1 VDGQREL
8 QSPFTG
14 HFNMNIAT
22 KIINFIK
29 DERGAEVTEFAVVT
43 LVVATGAAAS
53 IKRTS
58 NSISDKNDDMIAA
71 INVDPT

>member
-1 VDGQREL
+1 
-8 QSPFTG
+8 
-14 HFNMNIAT
+14 MNIAS

-53 IKRTS
+53 IKTTS
-58 NSISDKNDDMIAA
+58 DAIAGKNQDMIEA
-71 INVDPT
+71 INVGTVSGV

>member
-1 VDGQREL
+1 MTPI
-8 QSPFTG
+8 SSTG
-14 HFNMNIAT
+14 ENTMNIAS

-53 IKRTS
+53 IKKTS
-58 NSISDKNDDMIAA
+58 DAISDKNDDMVAA
-71 INVDPT
+71 INVGTNP